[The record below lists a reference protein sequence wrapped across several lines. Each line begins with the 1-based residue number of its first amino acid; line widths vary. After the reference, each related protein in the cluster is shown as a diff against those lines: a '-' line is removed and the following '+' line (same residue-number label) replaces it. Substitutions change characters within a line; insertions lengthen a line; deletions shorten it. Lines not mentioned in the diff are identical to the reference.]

1 MSAAF
6 WRSISA
12 ALARS
17 SRSLLSASSA
27 FSVQLVCSSSRRGQR
42 AAHFLAVG
50 DRARGRGA
58 HLDQRLLHLEDDHP
72 DHLRRILR
80 PVEQLGDVGGE
91 DIPRPGEDTHSST
104 PHSKSGPCTAN
115 ILYKSRANIQES
127 SEFCENSPIFDAEKQ
142 PKILAKW
149 WDLPPTVGQISD
161 ERHGAA
167 DQFVGQSLAFLD
179 AVERASRAAPLNR
192 PVLVIGERGTGKELI
207 AERLHHL
214 SSRWAGPLI
223 IMNCAALP
231 ENLIEAELFG
241 HEAGS
246 FTGAAKT
253 RHGRFE
259 EADGGTLFLDE
270 LATLSIAGPGPAA
283 ARGRIWRGHPDRRVQ
298 ADLGRRP
305 HRRRDQR
312 ASAALVDKGRF
323 RADLLDRLSFEV
335 ITLPPLRAR
344 QGDIPLLA
352 EHFGRRMAVELDWPN
367 WPGFT
372 PRRMAE
378 LEAYPWPGNVRELRN
393 VVERAVYR
401 ARGSGAADRRDP
413 VRSVPFALGAGERAR
428 RLRAPIAA
436 ADEPAPQC
444 RSRPRSRAD
453 RPDRRLPR
461 RRLRLRTR
469 SCSRTRWPQPL
480 QPARHRGRAR
490 PQLRPAAPR
499 AEAPQAA
506 RREAAG

>member
-1 MSAAF
+1 MVGFATN
-6 WRSISA
+6 
-12 ALARS
+12 
-17 SRSLLSASSA
+17 SR
-27 FSVQLVCSSSRRGQR
+27 QM
-42 AAHFLAVG
+42 
-50 DRARGRGA
+50 
-58 HLDQRLLHLEDDHP
+58 
-72 DHLRRILR
+72 
-80 PVEQLGDVGGE
+80 
-91 DIPRPGEDTHSST
+91 
-104 PHSKSGPCTAN
+104 
-115 ILYKSRANIQES
+115 
-127 SEFCENSPIFDAEKQ
+127 
-142 PKILAKW
+142 
-149 WDLPPTVGQISD
+149 
-161 ERHGAA
+161 ERA
-167 DQFVGQSLAFLD
+167 DQFIGQSLAFLD

-270 LATLSIAGPGPAA
+270 LGTLSMPAQDRLLRATEYGEITRIGASKPINVDVRIVA
-283 ARGRIWRGHPDRRVQ
+283 ATNENLP
-298 ADLGRRP
+298 
-305 HRRRDQR
+305 
-312 ASAALVDKGRF
+312 ALVDKGRF

-344 QGDIPLLA
+344 QGDVPMLA

-372 PRRMAE
+372 PRALAA

-401 ARGSGAADRRDP
+401 HEDAERPIDQISFN
-413 VRSVPFALGAGERAR
+413 PFHSPWE
-428 RLRAPIAA
+428 PAA
-436 ADEPAPQC
+436 ADSVQTHAAAAEALADESARVANGAAGAPQGLESTNDF
-444 RSRPRSRAD
+444 RGAVAAYE
-453 RPDRRLPR
+453 RRL
-461 RRLRLRTR
+461 LEDA
-469 SCSRTRWPQPL
+469 L
-480 QPARHRGRAR
+480 QRNRFNQRATAAALGLSYD
-490 PQLRPAAPR
+490 QLRHALKRHKLQDSAA
-499 AEAPQAA
+499 
-506 RREAAG
+506 